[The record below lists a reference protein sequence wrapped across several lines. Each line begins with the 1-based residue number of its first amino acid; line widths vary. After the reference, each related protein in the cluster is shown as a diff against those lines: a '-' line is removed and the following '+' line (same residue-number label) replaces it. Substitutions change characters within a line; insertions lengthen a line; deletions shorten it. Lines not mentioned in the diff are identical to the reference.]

1 MKSQPMDAE
10 YPALRPMPAKASG
23 KRKISD
29 DTMKRG
35 EMVSYIRF
43 LHGKSGA
50 ALRICSV
57 APDLMYGVPMAWR
70 GGHCAG
76 KIQAGSVIAKGAIVK
91 SM

>member
-1 MKSQPMDAE
+1 MKSQPTDAE
-10 YPALRPMPAKASG
+10 YPALRPMPAEASG
-23 KRKISD
+23 KTKISD
-29 DTMKRG
+29 DAMKHG

-50 ALRICSV
+50 SLRICSA
-57 APDLMYGVPMAWR
+57 APDLTYGVPMAWR

-76 KIQAGSVIAKGAIVK
+76 KIQAGSVIAKDAIVK